1 MGNLKLKFDEIINQ
15 KNKKIIK
22 NFFQLN
28 EIWIKNI

>member
-28 EIWIKNI
+28 EI